1 MGVDGL
7 RMQGTTNQITLQF
20 ITKYDDFFLEDGEL
34 SPYSMKQLQ
43 VRKTAFVRKKKRMN
57 CICFSLTQFYFQDSF
72 ILIDGLIIFN
82 KSII

>member
-43 VRKTAFVRKKKRMN
+43 VRKIAFIKNK
-57 CICFSLTQFYFQDSF
+57 QDELHLF
-72 ILIDGLIIFN
+72 
-82 KSII
+82 